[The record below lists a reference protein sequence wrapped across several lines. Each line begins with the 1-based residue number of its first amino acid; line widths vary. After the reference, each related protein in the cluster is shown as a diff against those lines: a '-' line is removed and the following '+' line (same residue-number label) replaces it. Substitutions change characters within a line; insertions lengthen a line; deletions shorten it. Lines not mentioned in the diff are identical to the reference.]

1 MVQVL
6 RNPVKQ
12 PVREERTRPGP
23 VYRPDADILERAEEY
38 VVLVDVPGVD
48 EGSVQVRFD
57 KDVLTIEATP
67 AGTPDPAW
75 VARHAEYQPGAYA
88 REFRIADG
96 HRGGGDPRL
105 AQARRARAPP
115 AQDGSPPAPD
125 HPGRSR
131 LTRSPREIRGETLDP
146 AGRVSDLARLAGLR
160 PAKGYTGTPEP
171 THAGRQT

>member
-12 PVREERTRPGP
+12 PVREEGTRPGP

-57 KDVLTIEATP
+57 KDVLTIEASP
-67 AGTPDPAW
+67 AFTPDPGW
-75 VARHAEYQPGAYA
+75 TPRHLEYRPGAYA

-96 HRGGGDPRL
+96 IDVEAIRASLKHGVLELHLPKTGRRRPRTIQV
-105 AQARRARAPP
+105 AAA
-115 AQDGSPPAPD
+115 
-125 HPGRSR
+125 
-131 LTRSPREIRGETLDP
+131 
-146 AGRVSDLARLAGLR
+146 
-160 PAKGYTGTPEP
+160 
-171 THAGRQT
+171 